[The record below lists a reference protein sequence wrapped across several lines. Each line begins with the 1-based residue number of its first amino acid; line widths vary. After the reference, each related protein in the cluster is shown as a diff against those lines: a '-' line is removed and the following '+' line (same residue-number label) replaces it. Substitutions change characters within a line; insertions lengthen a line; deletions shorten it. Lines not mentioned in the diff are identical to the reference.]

1 MPRCSGKE
9 GCDLTDRIDLIDRA
23 ISSAVNKVSLVNGVP
38 EFHGKK
44 KTRMNIPFM
53 RALWQEKA
61 WRRATLPRATPAVP
75 SPLVY
80 LTSVFGMVT
89 GVTPPLWP
97 PGKSEKLK
105 SRLPRDLC
113 ILVIY

>member
-44 KTRMNIPFM
+44 KARMNGSAHAGPG
-53 RALWQEKA
+53 EKK
-61 WRRATLPRATPAVP
+61 P
-75 SPLVY
+75 
-80 LTSVFGMVT
+80 G
-89 GVTPPLWP
+89 GVLLSR
-97 PGKSEKLK
+97 G
-105 SRLPRDLC
+105 RLPQYPRRWC
-113 ILVIY
+113 A

>member
-44 KTRMNIPFM
+44 KGPHERFCSCGP
-53 RALWQEKA
+53 W
-61 WRRATLPRATPAVP
+61 
-75 SPLVY
+75 
-80 LTSVFGMVT
+80 
-89 GVTPPLWP
+89 
-97 PGKSEKLK
+97 
-105 SRLPRDLC
+105 
-113 ILVIY
+113 

>member
-1 MPRCSGKE
+1 
-9 GCDLTDRIDLIDRA
+9 
-23 ISSAVNKVSLVNGVP
+23 
-38 EFHGKK
+38 
-44 KTRMNIPFM
+44 M

-97 PGKSEKLK
+97 PGKSERTEEPSAEGLMYPRYLLEKPGCVFGPEKK
-105 SRLPRDLC
+105 STFKPHGV
-113 ILVIY
+113 LVLVR